1 LWEPKIATLVNVH
14 EHGRTLALV
23 AVGYNRIGKEPRSV
37 MNFIPTEP
45 PPERLLELLQA
56 LDQPKGGET
65 SGTEE
70 RLDAAKRVSDS
81 SEEERVE
88 KIPGGYVV
96 RDANGQAF
104 MYVYCIADQAD
115 ALQANVL
122 TDDEARRV
130 AINIA
135 KLPGLLRRDN

>member
-1 LWEPKIATLVNVH
+1 MQTPPEQLSDHRCDQAIRTKIGDAL
-14 EHGRTLALV
+14 RTLFV
-23 AVGYNRIGKEPRSV
+23 
-37 MNFIPTEP
+37 PTEP

-56 LDQPKGGET
+56 LDQPKGVET

-70 RLDAAKRVSDS
+70 RLDAAKRLSDTS
-81 SEEERVE
+81 KEERVE

-104 MYVYCIADQAD
+104 MYVYCVADQPD

>member
-1 LWEPKIATLVNVH
+1 MQTPPEQLSDHCCDQVIRTKIGEAL
-14 EHGRTLALV
+14 RTL
-23 AVGYNRIGKEPRSV
+23 
-37 MNFIPTEP
+37 FIPTEP

-70 RLDAAKRVSDS
+70 RLDAAKRLSDS

-130 AINIA
+130 AIHVA